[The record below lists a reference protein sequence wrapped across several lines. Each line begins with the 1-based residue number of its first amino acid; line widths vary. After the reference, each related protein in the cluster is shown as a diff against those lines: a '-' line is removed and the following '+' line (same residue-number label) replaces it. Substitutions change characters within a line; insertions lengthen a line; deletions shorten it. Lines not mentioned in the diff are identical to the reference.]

1 MPGQIGETTSG
12 DERQR
17 FGARIRKRED
27 EKIGARK
34 YKNGGHRRNDNQEVY
49 SAETDPGSMVTGSR
63 AFGANPYDFV
73 CGYFFFRL
81 WTPISSSVSSCG

>member
-27 EKIGARK
+27 EKIG
-34 YKNGGHRRNDNQEVY
+34 GHLP
-49 SAETDPGSMVTGSR
+49 S
-63 AFGANPYDFV
+63 
-73 CGYFFFRL
+73 L
-81 WTPISSSVSSCG
+81 L